1 MSATQSPWITDDLV
15 IFQDSI
21 RRFIANEL
29 VPHEERWWKQ
39 QYIDRDMWLK
49 AGEFG
54 MLLPSIPEQYG
65 GGGGTFA
72 HDAIVTL
79 EQSRAMCTSLGT
91 NVHSGIVAH
100 YLLRYASEQQ
110 KLDWLPKMARGELVA
125 AIAMSEPGAG
135 SDLQAIKTRAV
146 RDGDDFVIN
155 GSKHFISHAGHADFA
170 IVFAVTDTFERNGK
184 KRNAVTAFLVDKGTA
199 GMTVRRGPKCVSN
212 KGYHTYEIFFDDCRV
227 PASQVLGE
235 VDKGWEVANAWLTA
249 GRVMV
254 AANCVGQAQRA
265 LDLALQW
272 SADRKQFGQA
282 IGSYQGIS
290 FKLADMATQIRA
302 AELMTLHTAWKMD
315 RGSMT
320 DGEAGM
326 AKLFA
331 SEVLGKVADETV
343 QIFGGMGLM
352 DEGPVERI
360 WRNARIERIW
370 EGTSEIQR
378 HIISREL
385 LRPLLR

>member
-1 MSATQSPWITDDLV
+1 MNFQLTQEQEMLV
-15 IFQDSI
+15 DAVRAFVEK
-21 RRFIANEL
+21 EL
-29 VPHEERWWKQ
+29 LPHEEAV
-39 QYIDRDMWLK
+39 DRADAVSPELAAEIRGK
-49 AGEFG
+49 ALAAGFYAFN
-54 MLLPSIPEQYG
+54 MPEEVG
-65 GGGGTFA
+65 GGGLDYLSQALVERELSKVSWALHVFVARPSKILMACTG
-72 HDAIVTL
+72 
-79 EQSRAMCTSLGT
+79 EQIGR
-91 NVHSGIVAH
+91 
-100 YLLRYASEQQ
+100 YLLPVVQ
-110 KLDWLPKMARGELVA
+110 GEKIDCFALT
-125 AIAMSEPGAG
+125 EPGAG
-135 SDLQAIKTRAV
+135 SDANAIKTRAV
-146 RDGDDFVIN
+146 RDGDDFVLN
-155 GSKHFISHAGHADFA
+155 GAKHFISHAGHADFA
-170 IVFAVTDTFERNGK
+170 IVFAVTDSFERNGK
-184 KRNAVTAFLVDKGTA
+184 RRNAVTAFLVDKGTP
-199 GMTVRRGPKCVSN
+199 GMTVRRGPRCVSN
-212 KGYHTYEIFFDDCRV
+212 KGYHTYELFFDDCRV
-227 PASQVLGE
+227 PASSVLGE

-265 LDLALQW
+265 LDLSLRWA
-272 SADRKQFGQA
+272 ADRKQFGQP
-282 IGSYQGIS
+282 IGSYQGVS

-315 RGSMT
+315 QGSMT

-331 SEVLGKVADETV
+331 SEVLGRVADETV

-385 LRPLLR
+385 LRPLLG